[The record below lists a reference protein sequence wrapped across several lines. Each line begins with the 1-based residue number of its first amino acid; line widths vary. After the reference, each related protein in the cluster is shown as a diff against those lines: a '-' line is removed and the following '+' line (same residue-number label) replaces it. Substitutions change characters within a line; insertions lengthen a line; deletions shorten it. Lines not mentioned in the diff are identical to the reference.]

1 MEAVLPASE
10 GGAQGENMSE
20 KVVTPEDGGEQGGAP
35 SETVSKADLERALND
50 LHKNKNKARELENA
64 LKEKEDLLKQMET
77 QRLESEKNYK
87 TLWEKAEANAA
98 AEKKRA
104 DETVNSY
111 YHDKKMSKVREI
123 AMASGIRK
131 EALEDLEMLDTNSII
146 IEKTDHGN
154 VMVHGV
160 EDFVNDLKVKKKWW
174 FESSKAPV
182 INGGQPGVI
191 TDKPMSAADVAKL
204 AETDPAKYQIEMQK
218 LLKQRN
224 A

>member
-1 MEAVLPASE
+1 MPPTSE
-10 GGAQGENMSE
+10 GGAQGDGMSE
-20 KVVTPEDGGEQGGAP
+20 QVQTPEDGGEVGGAQN
-35 SETVSKADLERALND
+35 ETVNKADLERALND
-50 LHKNKNKARELENA
+50 LHKNKSRARELEA
-64 LKEKEDLLKQMET
+64 AVKEKDDLLKQMET

-87 TLWEKAEANAA
+87 ALWEKAEQRAND
-98 AEKKRA
+98 AEKKA
-104 DETVNSY
+104 SDTVNSY

-131 EALEDLEMLDTNSII
+131 EALEDLEMLDTNSIV

-174 FESSKAPV
+174 FETSKAPV
-182 INGGQPGVI
+182 VNSGTHGVVS
-191 TDKPMSAADVAKL
+191 DKPLSAADVAKL
-204 AETDPAKYQIEMQK
+204 AESDPAKYQIEMQK
-218 LLKQRN
+218 LLKQRK